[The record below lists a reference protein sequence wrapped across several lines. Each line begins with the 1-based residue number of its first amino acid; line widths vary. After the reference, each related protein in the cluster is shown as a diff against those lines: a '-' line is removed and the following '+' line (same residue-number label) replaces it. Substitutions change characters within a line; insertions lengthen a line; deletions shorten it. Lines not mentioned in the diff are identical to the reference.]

1 MSTEVACD
9 FTSTGR
15 VPHMDRV
22 FQVKLLGELREIV
35 RVGVHFVAVPGL
47 RGTAVASPVV
57 RDDTISALSE
67 EQHLGVPV
75 VRRQRPAVAEN
86 DRLPLPPVLVEDC
99 RAIFGPYRCHR
110 KLSFRVVSKCCSLT
124 FPFGHKRYCGQCGRQ
139 DRSSANQYVASCEV
153 GHNTA
158 PSLEISSVA
167 HPC

>member
-22 FQVKLLGELREIV
+22 FQVKLLGELREII
-35 RVGVHFVAVPGL
+35 RVGVHVVAVPSL

-57 RDDTISALSE
+57 GDDAISELPE

-86 DRLPLPPVLVEDC
+86 YWLPLPPVLVEDC
-99 RAIFGPYRCHR
+99 RAIFGRNRCHR
-110 KLSFRVVSKCCSLT
+110 KLSFGVVSKCGSLT
-124 FPFGHKRYCGQCGRQ
+124 FPFRHKWYCGQCGSRQ
-139 DRSSANQYVASCEV
+139 DRSSANQ
-153 GHNTA
+153 
-158 PSLEISSVA
+158 
-167 HPC
+167 